1 MSQKNFRN
9 LNRRKLRLLVSV
21 DAFADAIRATGAS
34 PLTYLPHP
42 PPKSSWGLVFLRNI
56 LLCRGLSDRPLHPFG
71 CILLKEVVN

>member
-1 MSQKNFRN
+1 MSKAPRN

-42 PPKSSWGLVFLRNI
+42 PPKTSYNKDSMDNPKSRAPKGSRGRPESPLVKN
-56 LLCRGLSDRPLHPFG
+56 
-71 CILLKEVVN
+71 